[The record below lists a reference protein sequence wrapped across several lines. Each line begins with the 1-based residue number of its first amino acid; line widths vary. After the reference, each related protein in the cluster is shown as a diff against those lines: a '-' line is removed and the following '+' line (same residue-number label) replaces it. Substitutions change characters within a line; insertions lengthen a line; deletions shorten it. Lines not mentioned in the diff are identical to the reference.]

1 MAQSEFL
8 KLQDKNGDR
17 LIDECDEQPVV
28 PEQPVCPDCKK
39 DPYATT
45 PNWKMRSDDEPWLN
59 KKICAYQV
67 TITTSYTTSAAS
79 SSDSDSAANVYIN
92 KRFKEYADTAIESLI
107 VNFNKKL
114 DADSKKTVK
123 EALEFTQFDLNVR
136 AASRLVLLYSVPSY
150 VIGALEEED
159 NSEDPEDPEEEF
171 SGATITYEPADSM
184 SLKMLR
190 IRKALHLYR
199 RYYAVHRFQNGGTI
213 VLDGTKIY
221 NIEDYGDNGVWG
233 DSLTS
238 KILPGIDAFLNSKG
252 LDIPKSSS
260 GTRGGGFFKK
270 KVSKLNIKFDAN
282 YKIVRLEAFVGGC
295 KDPQIFKGK
304 KLKSLNKKG
313 SVFLDKTAMAYFA
326 QMDEMHRALVARE
339 PMPWI
344 EFILKFTKP
353 LPEEMFN
360 YRADENE
367 DDPRALTCVADRLK
381 KDAKQIGMDVLDETF
396 SIGDAIAYQFNKN
409 VCKKDLDEVAEEEE
423 ELGIRPGFKA
433 RRKRF
438 TKAVGTV
445 KDPNDPE
452 KSQTLMAF
460 AQEQAYKELQQ
471 DQLSFE
477 LLCAQMTGL
486 TESGTI
492 SVEDMFSTTFDRMKL
507 CGFQVLLL
515 DTMKCLMSGMTLDK
529 ALAALVE
536 SAMSAMS
543 LENFG
548 ILFIGLPPDKQARLE
563 ELVKKNIASGK
574 AFGQATTPRHGVGDT
589 SLTPEEEEEKA
600 RKERVAEG
608 LADERGGASGGGGTV
623 GTYAENQAR
632 ENSAIKNLVLRPWEN
647 AQSVAYDRKQRRGG
661 SENTQAEKRTLAQ
674 QFDLHP
680 DSNIKQQLDT
690 TRVMEAYVAALI
702 EEYSDDLLFVIDML
716 NEFPGA
722 PIIAGIIGAFDCPTS
737 PVFEPTA
744 VDFIKS
750 VDLPFCRSPKDIQIP
765 VLKNPFGWFPA
776 KADFADALFE
786 AVTLAIQKA
795 LIKIMMQ
802 IMIKTCQIFGSAAC
816 KGLEIVGDLAADKAT
831 GGNTAF
837 SDLVRDTICGPD
849 ADEEQIAATV
859 QDIMASLGP
868 GAAALANTEESTSFT
883 EDVASSTTRGE
894 MTGALLGDCSESFLA
909 IVDTIIEFDYPQYR
923 EGLPNR
929 EAICRFFTNVGNLAP
944 PKVKQDMKDFA
955 DQLPENELVPANP
968 SLCIT
973 DEQQQE
979 FCNLRQEL
987 LEGRA
992 TPEQIRQ
999 MCEDDQDADAADL
1012 AELGAAAQGP
1022 PTLPPIV
1029 SQPGCDDGLIPFES
1043 EEAVSAVA
1051 AIIANGLEQ
1060 LKEQY
1065 VKDMLGHG
1073 GFGIFD
1079 GDDDWGM
1086 MNLLLSD
1093 TRGNALTVHNTKA
1106 NRTMGPVM
1114 DYTTNEHF
1122 SWKDM
1127 ATITPYTFWM
1137 IFIKP
1142 MPTIF
1147 QHSALPT
1154 KVASWMQ
1161 DTLPDGWGTFEST
1174 NDWGPSSAEYYS
1186 FKELGFGGFFG
1197 QDVDLT
1203 ELSTGYNTE
1212 LIPHFGATLSL
1223 GGSTVPPPD
1232 SVEVLRLGR
1241 KATPDLS
1248 LDFKDNANGQT
1259 KASTGPTWEYGFG
1272 IGLYLSDLYEPST
1285 LKYSALELQAGP
1297 RTQISTG
1304 PTIGATPESSLQQFD
1319 KVVNVP
1325 NNNSRVVISDWE
1337 NKYPPK
1343 NVPIAAAL
1351 LGPVALAAAVAAT
1364 AAQNLAPDV
1373 PTIETKYEFFA
1384 VDDTLDNIK
1393 FSSYPKLLA
1402 AFQHQSDQ
1410 PPQLILLQELIE
1422 QANDGTTIDIG
1433 SLKTSYDQDNTDLS
1447 VEVREMMEKNADA
1460 FAFGAS
1466 FETLVQSDFDYLD
1479 PENGDEYNFD
1489 NDEKVLGVSRNQWNN
1504 EQNGTPEDTRVFYL
1518 DPLKYKGTYK
1528 NPPLYIKPL
1537 KNKGWMGFIDAIF
1550 PNFSECKNANTDFVD
1565 FGLIKKRVQDT
1576 FDKIPEDM
1584 RMNQSAECAIEL
1596 PYHRILERAAKSGI
1610 EALISATLQIF
1621 ISTHFVKC
1629 MPMFS
1634 YLKPSFP
1641 QNYSNLYISYM
1652 IEDLEAAL
1660 KDAQGPFAE
1669 AFNTFKDNEFWYAFL
1684 EQSVQLYGRLA
1695 DDGTIIDVPANIQGA
1710 TTQLNSMQSVYEY
1723 PTKEDL
1729 VEAIKLGDEPW
1740 YQIFN
1745 LPGYRSEKN
1754 LEAVQATEDVAKLIL
1769 GELFKREIE
1778 ELSSKYADNL
1788 EMIGS
1793 PTVYEK
1799 LPYWF
1804 VSQACYTGGSGLNLK
1819 GKIVEDISDTDL
1831 ETRTAPFYTNGGELY
1846 IDSLKDPESTFKT
1859 GEDYAGYYHT
1869 HTDENGEKV
1878 FMMGKEHLHSPH
1890 DILAPYVNKVKM
1902 INGDGQ
1908 RIGDI
1913 ADYGS
1918 QPAVTLPFK
1927 IEKYINIDGRKL
1939 SPSAA
1944 VAEIKQNDD
1953 TTSLS
1958 EHYPGTLE
1966 IIYRDDEQQIPA
1978 GLKGNLG
1985 VRHGLELSYA
1995 VGDTYYAI
2003 ANVEIDALDVAVA
2016 DFTAAEPDSK
2026 LLLCLINKLIEDE
2039 KFRML
2044 TEYIF
2049 PVNKF
2054 TALTAVYNDMAL
2066 FLSIGQNIYV
2076 EPEADGGTDILK
2088 GATSGIAE
2096 GFETH
2101 PGLRFNSE
2109 AYATALDDW
2118 EEGEPIPD
2126 PNSDEFVGGNDG
2138 WAEYKKRKRGN
2149 WSPGRVEWD
2158 QWDQILLRKSKKTIK
2173 NMFKSYYYA
2182 RDFKAG
2188 DPLLDESPSQ
2198 TSKRLL
2204 KNYFIPEPYG
2214 KQLVGIRKRR
2224 KLRPNPFGKS
2234 DKDCRKTDE

>member
-8 KLQDKNGDR
+8 KLQDKNGDQ
-17 LIDECDEQPVV
+17 LIDECGDQPIV
-28 PEQPVCPDCKK
+28 PEEPPCPDCKK

-45 PNWKMRSDDEPWLN
+45 PNWKTRSDDEPWLN
-59 KKICAYQV
+59 KKLCAYQV
-67 TITTSYTTSAAS
+67 TITTSYTTAAAS

-123 EALEFTQFDLNVR
+123 ESLEYTRFDLNVR
-136 AASRLVLLYSVPSY
+136 AKSRLILLYSVPSY
-150 VIGALEEED
+150 VIDALEEED

-171 SGATITYEPADSM
+171 TGATVTYEPADSM

-199 RYYAVHRFQNGGTI
+199 RYYAVHRYQKGGTI

-221 NIEDYGDNGVWG
+221 NIEDYGDNGAWG

-270 KVSKLNIKFDAN
+270 KISKLNIKFNAD
-282 YKIVRLEAFVGGC
+282 YKIIRIEAFVGDC
-295 KDPQIFKGK
+295 KEPQIFKGK

-381 KDAKQIGMDVLDETF
+381 EDAKQIGMDILDESF

-409 VCKKDLDEVAEEEE
+409 VCKEDLDEVAEEEE
-423 ELGIRPGFKA
+423 ELGLRPGFRA

-438 TKAVGTV
+438 TNAVNTV
-445 KDPNDPE
+445 QDPNNPE
-452 KSQTLMAF
+452 NSQTMAAF
-460 AQEQAYKELQQ
+460 AKEQAYKELQK

-477 LLCAQMTGL
+477 LLCAQMAGL
-486 TESGTI
+486 AESGTI
-492 SVEDMFSTTFDRMKL
+492 SVQDMFATTFDRMKL

-529 ALAALVE
+529 ALSALVQ
-536 SAMSAMS
+536 SALSAMS

-563 ELVKKNIASGK
+563 ELVKRNLASGK
-574 AFGQATTPRHGVGDT
+574 AFEEAAIPRHGLGDT

-600 RKERVAEG
+600 RKERVAEAM
-608 LADERGGASGGGGTV
+608 ADERAGASGGGG
-623 GTYAENQAR
+623 GTLGTAADIKAR
-632 ENSAIKNLVLRPWEN
+632 ENSAIKNLVLRPWES
-647 AQSVAYDRKQRRGG
+647 AQAVAHDRKQRRN
-661 SENTQAEKRTLAQ
+661 SPEDDQAEKRTLAQ
-674 QFDLHP
+674 QFDLQ
-680 DSNIKQQLDT
+680 NAKQELDT
-690 TRVMEAYVAALI
+690 TRVMEAYIAALI

-722 PIIAGIIGAFDCPTS
+722 PLIAGIIGSFDCPTS

-744 VDFIKS
+744 MDFIKS
-750 VDLPFCRSPKDIQIP
+750 VDLPFCRSPKDIQVP
-765 VLKNPFGWFPA
+765 VLKNPFGWYPA

-786 AVTLAIQKA
+786 AVKVALQKA
-795 LIKIMMQ
+795 LIKIMME
-802 IMIKTCQIFGSAAC
+802 IMVKTCQIFGRAAC
-816 KGLEIVGDLAADKAT
+816 KGLEVVGDLAMEKAA

-837 SDLVRDTICGPD
+837 SDLVKDTICGPD
-849 ADEEQIAATV
+849 ADDEQVADTI
-859 QDIMASLGP
+859 QDIMTSLGP
-868 GAAALANTEESTSFT
+868 GAAALANTEEATNFT
-883 EDVASSTTRGE
+883 EDVASSTTQSE
-894 MTGALLGDCSESFLA
+894 MTNALLGDCSESFLA

-979 FCNLRQEL
+979 FCELRQEL

-992 TPEQIRQ
+992 TPEQIRR
-999 MCEDDQDADAADL
+999 MCEDDQEDDASDL
-1012 AELGAAAQGP
+1012 AELGAAAQGAP
-1022 PTLPPIV
+1022 PALPSIV

-1043 EEAVSAVA
+1043 EEAVSATTKT
-1051 AIIANGLEQ
+1051 IANGLEQ
-1060 LKEQY
+1060 LKVQY

-1073 GFGIFD
+1073 GFGIFNSS
-1079 GDDDWGM
+1079 DDWGM

-1106 NRTMGPVM
+1106 NRGIGPVM
-1114 DYTTNEHF
+1114 DYITNEKFTAADFFTLGF
-1122 SWKDM
+1122 SM
-1127 ATITPYTFWM
+1127 FV
-1137 IFIKP
+1137 KP
-1142 MPTIF
+1142 MPTIY

-1161 DTLPDGWGTFEST
+1161 DTLPDGWGNFEST

-1186 FKELGFGGFFG
+1186 FNELGFWGFFG

-1203 ELSTGYNTE
+1203 ELRTGYNTE
-1212 LIPHFGATLSL
+1212 LIPHFGSTLSL
-1223 GGSTVPPPD
+1223 GGAEVPPAD

-1248 LDFKDNANGQT
+1248 LAFQDNAKGET
-1259 KASTGPTWEYGFG
+1259 KQDNPSWEYGFD

-1297 RTQISTG
+1297 RTRISTG
-1304 PTIGATPESSLQQFD
+1304 PTIGAAPEASLQQFD
-1319 KVVNVP
+1319 KIVNVP
-1325 NNNSRVVISDWE
+1325 NNNCRVVISDWE
-1337 NKYPPK
+1337 NKNPPA
-1343 NVPIAAAL
+1343 NIPIAAAL
-1351 LGPVALAAAVAAT
+1351 MGPTALAAAAIAT
-1364 AAQNLAPDV
+1364 AAQNMLDDK

-1402 AFQHQSDQ
+1402 AFQYQSDY

-1422 QANDGTTIDIG
+1422 QANDGTVITIET
-1433 SLKTSYDQDNTDLS
+1433 LKADYDQDNANIAA
-1447 VEVREMMEKNADA
+1447 EVREMLEYNEDA
-1460 FAFGAS
+1460 FKFGAS
-1466 FETLVQSDFDYLD
+1466 FETLSQSDFDYLD
-1479 PENGDEYNFD
+1479 PDTGEEYNFD

-1518 DPLKYKGTYK
+1518 DPNRKGYKGTYN

-1565 FGLIKKRVQDT
+1565 FGLIKERVQDT
-1576 FDKIPEDM
+1576 YDKIPEDM
-1584 RMNQSAECAIEL
+1584 RMKQSAECAIEL

-1652 IEDLEAAL
+1652 VEALETAL

-1684 EQSVQLYGRLA
+1684 EQSVQLYGRLVDA
-1695 DDGTIIDVPANIQGA
+1695 GTIVDVPANIQGA
-1710 TTQLNSMQSVYEY
+1710 TTQLNNMQSVYEY

-1729 VEAIKLGDEPW
+1729 VQAIKLGDEPW

-1793 PTVYEK
+1793 PVVYEK

-1804 VSQACYTGGSGLNLK
+1804 VSEACYTGGAGLNLK
-1819 GKIVEDISDTDL
+1819 GKIIEDISDTDL

-1846 IDSLKDPESTFKT
+1846 VDALKDPESTFKT
-1859 GEDYAGYYHT
+1859 GEDYVGYYHT

-1878 FMMGKEHLHSPH
+1878 FMMGKEHLLSPH

-1902 INGDGQ
+1902 IDGDGN

-1918 QPAVTLPFK
+1918 IVSRVTLPFK
-1927 IEKYINIDGRKL
+1927 IEKYISIDGRKL
-1939 SPSAA
+1939 PPSAA
-1944 VAEIKQNDD
+1944 VTEIKQNDD
-1953 TTSLS
+1953 TTNLS

-1966 IIYRDDEQQIPA
+1966 IIYRDDEQKIPA
-1978 GLKGNLG
+1978 GLKGHLG

-1995 VGDTYYAI
+1995 VDTTYYTI
-2003 ANVEIDALDVAVA
+2003 TNVEIDALDVSIA
-2016 DFTAAEPDSK
+2016 DFTIAEPDSK

-2066 FLSIGQNIYV
+2066 FLSIGQNIY
-2076 EPEADGGTDILK
+2076 EEPDNPEAESTGTY
-2088 GATSGIAE
+2088 AA
-2096 GFETH
+2096 GFDTK
-2101 PGLRFNSE
+2101 PGLRFDSE
-2109 AYATALDDW
+2109 GYALEIEGLG
-2118 EEGEPIPD
+2118 EEEPLPD
-2126 PNSDEFVGGNDG
+2126 PNGFVGGNDG
-2138 WAEYKKRKRGN
+2138 WADYKKRKRWN
-2149 WSPGRVEWD
+2149 WLPSRVEWD
-2158 QWDQILLRKSKKTIK
+2158 QWDQIILRKSKKTIK
-2173 NMFKSYYYA
+2173 NMFKTYYYA

-2188 DPLLDESPSQ
+2188 DPLLDESPSE

-2204 KNYFIPEPYG
+2204 KNYFVPEPYG
-2214 KQLVGIRKRR
+2214 KQLVGVGKRK
-2224 KLRPNPFGKS
+2224 KLVPNPFGKS
-2234 DKDCRKTDE
+2234 DKECRKTDE